1 MVPGEARTLLAAEIA
16 KYRHWPFSDLTAM
29 VGAVDHPAFEVV
41 GDSGTKYWLEIEA
54 FWDGFDAS
62 SKVIRLRGAIC
73 GGGIDYQVPI
83 CDDFLKA
90 EDGSFVGE

>member
-1 MVPGEARTLLAAEIA
+1 MAHSEARTLLAAEIA
-16 KYRHWPFSDLTAM
+16 KYRRWPFSDLAAM
-29 VGAVDHPAFEVV
+29 VGAIDHPGFDVV
-41 GDSGTKYWLEIEA
+41 GESGAKYWLEIEA

-62 SKVIRLRGAIC
+62 SNVIRLRGAIC

-90 EDGSFVGE
+90 ADGSFVDE